1 MITNIS
7 IDGYKC
13 LTNTSFPCGNL
24 NILVGPNASGKSSV
38 LQTLLLL
45 RQSTNQNGK
54 IKDLHLSGPLF
65 EAGTAQ
71 DIMHPAAEHR
81 ISVCLNEDDYK
92 NFEYVFNHDRDDK
105 NTSPKRLLTANHQL
119 GLPKSLAKRNNSFAY
134 LNAERIGPRLTY
146 SLPPDE
152 MQLSGPVG
160 KYGEYATA
168 LLARAKSDI
177 FKIDGWNKK
186 LASDLARA
194 PGLLDKKEMLEDI
207 EFSGGRLDLV
217 CNEMLG
223 WILPGASFDASE
235 LDQADAAALRFI
247 RDPFHTKTSVRPT
260 HIGFGLIYTLPI
272 ITAAL
277 ALDKN
282 GLLLV
287 ENPEAH
293 LHPFSQS
300 RIGVFLAMIAATGR
314 QIFIETHSDHVL
326 NGIRLAVRNKILPPE
341 NLLINFFE
349 RPMLES
355 STSITQIRTSI
366 DGRLK
371 PWPKGF
377 FDQIEN
383 DLSRL

>member
-1 MITNIS
+1 
-7 IDGYKC
+7 
-13 LTNTSFPCGNL
+13 
-24 NILVGPNASGKSSV
+24 
-38 LQTLLLL
+38 
-45 RQSTNQNGK
+45 
-54 IKDLHLSGPLF
+54 
-65 EAGTAQ
+65 
-71 DIMHPAAEHR
+71 
-81 ISVCLNEDDYK
+81 
-92 NFEYVFNHDRDDK
+92 
-105 NTSPKRLLTANHQL
+105 
-119 GLPKSLAKRNNSFAY
+119 
-134 LNAERIGPRLTY
+134 
-146 SLPPDE
+146 
-152 MQLSGPVG
+152 
-160 KYGEYATA
+160 
-168 LLARAKSDI
+168 
-177 FKIDGWNKK
+177 
-186 LASDLARA
+186 
-194 PGLLDKKEMLEDI
+194 
-207 EFSGGRLDLV
+207 
-217 CNEMLG
+217 
-223 WILPGASFDASE
+223 
-235 LDQADAAALRFI
+235 LRFI

-260 HIGFGLIYTLPI
+260 RIGFGLIYTLPI